1 MKVISAA
8 SNILII
14 IGVLLSLIG
23 LVDKL
28 GFVDSIFY
36 RYCFSIGIIMF
47 GIGIL
52 FSGFVKKTKKE
63 P

>member
-1 MKVISAA
+1 MYDLIKFVSPMNRVTPMKVISVA

-28 GFVDSIFY
+28 G
-36 RYCFSIGIIMF
+36 
-47 GIGIL
+47 
-52 FSGFVKKTKKE
+52 
-63 P
+63 